1 MIRSETR
8 TINYGS
14 TVNLVSFLIF
24 ILTVVFGISFL
35 YFSLLPNIC
44 FIYLSTVIIK
54 LTSMIRYTIRNYQNL
69 TRKTTACFST
79 RVAGDFEFH

>member
-1 MIRSETR
+1 M
-8 TINYGS
+8 
-14 TVNLVSFLIF
+14 V
-24 ILTVVFGISFL
+24 
-35 YFSLLPNIC
+35 
-44 FIYLSTVIIK
+44 YLSIDYDYK